1 MPSDRPEP
9 RTSTALIRRHLQ
21 TVLTVGVALV
31 VGVLGVVDVMDP
43 SAVAAATLA
52 TLALLAFDLAGER
65 RDLARVVPLLT
76 RVVRDLHRLPSELL
90 GEPRLAASTSGLN
103 IDLAG
108 AVDVRLVGVTLGR
121 TLRNIAEPLARRLAE
136 GALVRIAVID
146 PASSAPAEA
155 ARRATLPDDR
165 GIFTN
170 RLQPTLDLVRE
181 LAESVGGVGRIE
193 VRLLPFVPSFGL
205 IMVDA
210 EAETGRLY
218 VDVYSHRPA
227 AAEPVLALTQA
238 GNHQWYEHYLR
249 EFDHIWSH
257 GLPID
262 VLPPETTPCPA

>member
-1 MPSDRPEP
+1 MPSQPPKP
-9 RTSTALIRRHLQ
+9 RTATVLTRRHLQ
-21 TVLTVGVALV
+21 TGLTVSIAMV
-31 VGVLGVVDVMDP
+31 VGVLGVFDVVDP
-43 SAVAAATLA
+43 STVAAATLA
-52 TLALLAFDLAGER
+52 TLALLAFDLAEER
-65 RDLARVVPLLT
+65 RDLAHVVPLLT
-76 RVVRDLHRLPSELL
+76 RVVRALHRLPGELP

-108 AVDVRLVGVTLGR
+108 AADVRLVGVTLGR

-146 PASSAPAEA
+146 PATSAPAEA

-170 RLQPTLDLVRE
+170 RLRPTLDLVRE
-181 LAESVGGVGRIE
+181 VAESARGTGRIE

-210 EAETGRLY
+210 EGEAGRLY

-227 AAEPVLALTQA
+227 GAEPVLALTQA
-238 GNHQWYEHYLR
+238 GSPQWYRHYLR
-249 EFDHIWSH
+249 EFDHIWAH
-257 GLPID
+257 GQPID
-262 VLPPETTPCPA
+262 LLPAEPAPCPV